1 MFNIWFRVE
10 VICVILKMNA
20 CIMFDCF
27 IDEILT
33 CVNASDQNLDLPCTY
48 VFDI

>member
-1 MFNIWFRVE
+1 
-10 VICVILKMNA
+10 MNA

-48 VFDI
+48 VFDIWLNALFYTWLF